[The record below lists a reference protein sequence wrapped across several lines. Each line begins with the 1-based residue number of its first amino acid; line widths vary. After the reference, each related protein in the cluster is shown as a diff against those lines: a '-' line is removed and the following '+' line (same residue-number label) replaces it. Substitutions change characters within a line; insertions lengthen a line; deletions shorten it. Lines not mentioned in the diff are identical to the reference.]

1 MGQQVGE
8 EEEEE
13 QRPLFPWDFAIEA
26 INPACPII
34 GLCPL
39 FARSSS
45 QHPLD
50 EHIPP
55 PKWHSHHDRETIVP
69 VV

>member
-13 QRPLFPWDFAIEA
+13 EEQNPPSPWDFAIEA

-39 FARSSS
+39 FARTSS

-55 PKWHSHHDRETIVP
+55 PKSHSHHDRER
-69 VV
+69 

>member
-1 MGQQVGE
+1 MDQQVS

-13 QRPLFPWDFAIEA
+13 QRPPSPWEFTIGA

-45 QHPLD
+45 
-50 EHIPP
+50 
-55 PKWHSHHDRETIVP
+55 
-69 VV
+69 

>member
-8 EEEEE
+8 EVEEEEEE
-13 QRPLFPWDFAIEA
+13 QKPPSPWDFAIEA

-45 QHPLD
+45 QHPLH

-55 PKWHSHHDRETIVP
+55 PKWHSHHDRER
-69 VV
+69 

>member
-8 EEEEE
+8 EEEE
-13 QRPLFPWDFAIEA
+13 QKPPFPYFAIEA

-39 FARSSS
+39 FARSSN

-50 EHIPP
+50 EQIPL
-55 PKWHSHHDRETIVP
+55 PKWHSHHDRER
-69 VV
+69 

>member
-8 EEEEE
+8 EEEE
-13 QRPLFPWDFAIEA
+13 QKPSSPWDFAIEA

-39 FARSSS
+39 FRPHQQPASS
-45 QHPLD
+45 
-50 EHIPP
+50 
-55 PKWHSHHDRETIVP
+55 R
-69 VV
+69 